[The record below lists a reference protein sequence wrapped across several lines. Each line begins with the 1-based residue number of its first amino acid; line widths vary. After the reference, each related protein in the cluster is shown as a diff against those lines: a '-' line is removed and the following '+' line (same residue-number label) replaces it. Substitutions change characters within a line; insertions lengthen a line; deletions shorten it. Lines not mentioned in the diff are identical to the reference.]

1 MRQAARRPPRLR
13 GRRRRWEKWRDGGD
27 VGGDGGY
34 QTLPLCTVRLMPSNY
49 PDTYGGSEITH
60 FLDFKSFHE
69 FAAPNDAIILKRISK
84 FRHHQALTLT
94 RMRPPLAL

>member
-34 QTLPLCTVRLMPSNY
+34 QTLPRRTVRLTPINY
-49 PDTYGGSEITH
+49 PGVDVGSEAA
-60 FLDFKSFHE
+60 DFPGFGPFHE